1 MKKDKKEH
9 NSENECEQAS
19 ENNENLTE
27 ETERRRSAR
36 VCGTGKH
43 QKAMRRG
50 NGEKLQICR

>member
-27 ETERRRSAR
+27 EIERPRKKSTVKRR
-36 VCGTGKH
+36 
-43 QKAMRRG
+43 
-50 NGEKLQICR
+50 L

>member
-27 ETERRRSAR
+27 EIEAAAEKSTVKRR
-36 VCGTGKH
+36 
-43 QKAMRRG
+43 
-50 NGEKLQICR
+50 L